1 MKSRIIGVAIAGIL
15 LRLLMA
21 FVIVP
26 DQPQA
31 EDGPSYAEQAQQI
44 LAGSAQHYYFPPGTA
59 FVVAPMY
66 AIAGRSVTVD
76 HALGVVLTSGV
87 ILASVWFAVILLGW
101 SRPTLLVAILAS
113 VYGHTVLTATQISS
127 QPLTA
132 ISVVLAVGLTIQC
145 LRTWSWW
152 RWLAASAA
160 CTLAVLTR
168 PASGVVVA
176 GILIVLAIAAWKQ
189 RLSWTTLM
197 GAWTM
202 TAVVLVAAV
211 VPVMRHNAA
220 AGQGMTISTNNEWNL
235 FLSNTPFT
243 PDYKTG
249 HFGQRTF
256 DQIDPEAAAWLSACI
271 PHKNPAAATL
281 EERRLMSNA
290 ATTYM
295 AQNPGRT
302 LYRVSNRMRGYWG
315 MDYTGARMLQQS
327 AGIST
332 KATAPLLAYEGG
344 SYLLV
349 ILAVLAAWVLRI
361 QFTRT
366 HLWLISA
373 VIIAGMLP
381 YLVAFALPRFHLPV
395 IPLVMPIAALAL
407 DRVLDEPRESMRT
420 LLQSPLWWVSV
431 IVVLALQVEH
441 FYHLARLQ

>member
-1 MKSRIIGVAIAGIL
+1 MKSRILGVVIAGIL

-31 EDGPSYAEQAQQI
+31 EDGPSYAEQAEQI

-59 FVVAPMY
+59 FVVAPVY
-66 AIAGRSVTVD
+66 AACGRSVAVD
-76 HALGVVLTSGV
+76 HAIGVALTSGV
-87 ILASVWFAVILLGW
+87 VIVSVWFTVLLVGW
-101 SRPTLLVAILAS
+101 TRPTFFVAVLAS

-127 QPLTA
+127 QPVTA
-132 ISVVLAVGLTIQC
+132 IVIVLAVGLTVQC

-152 RWLAASAA
+152 RWLAASMA
-160 CTLAVLTR
+160 CAMAVLTR
-168 PASGVVVA
+168 PASGLVVGVV
-176 GILIVLAIAAWKQ
+176 LIVLAVAAWKNA
-189 RLSWTTLM
+189 LPWKTVL
-197 GAWTM
+197 GGWAI
-202 TAVVLVAAV
+202 TAAVLTAAV

-220 AGQGMTISTNNEWNL
+220 VGQGMTISTNNEWNL
-235 FLSNTPFT
+235 FLSNTPYT

-281 EERRLMSNA
+281 EQRQCMSNA
-290 ATTYM
+290 AFAYM
-295 AQNPGRT
+295 TQHPGRT

-327 AGIST
+327 ASLST

-344 SYLLV
+344 SYLIV
-349 ILAVLAAWVLRI
+349 ILAALAAWILRI
-361 QFTRT
+361 KITSLRPR
-366 HLWLISA
+366 LVIA
-373 VIIAGMLP
+373 VVVAGMLP
-381 YLVAFALPRFHLPV
+381 YLVAFALPRFHLPM
-395 IPLVMPIAALAL
+395 IPLIMPIAAVAL
-407 DRVLDEPRESMRT
+407 DRMIEAPRESTQT
-420 LLQSPLWWVSV
+420 LLRSRFWWM
-431 IVVLALQVEH
+431 IVLLTLAVQVEH